1 MEKTLSSPNSMVW
14 SYFEALRRLCYGV
27 ESHANDSH
35 KKQDA
40 ALCVILSVTGVEVFL
55 NVYFRILISE
65 EPYKHA
71 KQRILSDLERQVPFD
86 RKLKDWPYLVFGEK
100 IKFGSGIGQ
109 KFSNLKNLRNK
120 LVHFSSTHESI
131 EVPGITINGVADT
144 TAYNSLNEHA
154 ANEALETAEK
164 FICEIFRLRGIEE
177 ENICHALH
185 SWTGKVPDIKE
196 LTKQIQVTP
205 ESGAPDL

>member
-1 MEKTLSSPNSMVW
+1 MEKILSSPNSMVC
-14 SYFEALRRLCYGV
+14 SYFEALRRLCYRV

-71 KQRILSDLERQVPFD
+71 KQRILKDLDNQALLG
-86 RKLKDWPYLVFGEK
+86 RKLEDWPHIVFGEK

-109 KFSNLKNLRNK
+109 KFSKLKNLRNK

-131 EVPGITINGVADT
+131 EVPGITINGMADT
-144 TAYNSLNEHA
+144 TAFNSLNEHA
-154 ANEALETAEK
+154 SNEALETAEK

-177 ENICHALH
+177 KDICHALH
-185 SWTGKVPDIKE
+185 LWTGKVPDIK
-196 LTKQIQVTP
+196 
-205 ESGAPDL
+205 